1 MLPPHICDE
10 IFCIAKLDFCQ
21 RLQQN
26 AAGTLQYQGAT
37 FGANAKY
44 EYKALQTYMELESCH
59 LKKECWE

>member
-1 MLPPHICDE
+1 MLAPQDALGRLAVLPPHICDE
-10 IFCIAKLDFCQ
+10 IFCIAKVDFGQ

-44 EYKALQTYMELESCH
+44 EYKT
-59 LKKECWE
+59 